1 MAPASHGPATAPPMT
16 GAAHRARQHI
26 AARVPARPLISF
38 AAGASQI
45 IPNFGL
51 PLPGAMAMEL
61 APLLVVLA
69 IQEARDIDPVF
80 LATLFT
86 VGRG

>member
-1 MAPASHGPATAPPMT
+1 MT
-16 GAAHRARQHI
+16 GEKPRARQHI
-26 AARVPARPLISF
+26 AARARTWPLFSI